1 MKRLLLYYDI
11 TTAVHIDVLAVLV
24 NSFVMSVVLIR
35 LDDITS

>member
-1 MKRLLLYYDI
+1 MKRLLLCFEI
-11 TTAVHIDVLAVLV
+11 TTVVHIDVLAVLV